1 MSEPSYDF
9 AWAQFADP
17 ADVSFPAGSQGAGY
31 PKNTPWTAEEANAH
45 FKGLGEWLDYLRGL
59 SRGFPTVQAA
69 IEASSAGEALIT
81 VVPDPST
88 QYVGKTSGALTG
100 DRVVALDTDGLHL
113 FLARRSAGDVFTIEQ
128 RLISDESLVQTFTLS
143 GVPGAGTP
151 VLDVHS
157 DGNYLGVV
165 WGSTLDVF
173 RLSDGTRIINH
184 LAAATPPTSVYLDG
198 QHAYIYCK
206 DGGASTARVRRF
218 NLATPAGVDAELT
231 VTTNTTST
239 GYIGTDGQYIY
250 AAYNDGGAGRIDI
263 MDYAL
268 TTIVT
273 AETWAGDPP
282 QSIVVD
288 GSYVVTGAND
298 SNNTAKVFSIHYTDG
313 VVSLNDVGAIDHS
326 TIGHDVCML
335 PKSRLVISTS
345 AGGNAHLYVHQLP
358 GLELIAEV
366 EVEPQANAGENAIA
380 TDGVSVFY
388 PTSDTNR
395 RVANTFV
402 GPGGQFRRC
411 DGTERYRR
419 PFHGLIQPI

>member
-9 AWAQFADP
+9 TWAQFADP
-17 ADVSFPAGSQGAGY
+17 LDVVDPVGSRGAGY
-31 PKNTPWTAEEANAH
+31 PVDSAWSAQNANAH
-45 FKGLGEWLDYLRGL
+45 FKGLGEWVEYLRDL
-59 SRGFPTVQAA
+59 SRGFSTMQAA
-69 IEASSAGEALIT
+69 INATSAGEAVIT
-81 VVPDPST
+81 VLPDPSSE
-88 QYVGKTSGALTG
+88 YVGKTVGALTG

-113 FLARRSAGDVFTIEQ
+113 FLARRSGADVFTIEQ

-143 GVPGAGTP
+143 GTPGAGTP

-173 RLSDGTRIINH
+173 DLSDGSRIIDH

-198 QHAYIYCK
+198 QYAYIYCK

-218 NLATPAGVDAELT
+218 NLATPAGVDAELV
-231 VTTNTTST
+231 VTSSTTAD
-239 GYIGTDGQYIY
+239 GFIGTDGRFIY
-250 AAYNDGGAGRIDI
+250 VAYNDGGAGRIDI
-263 MDYAL
+263 MDYEL

-282 QSIVVD
+282 QCIVVD

-298 SNNTAKVFSIHYTDG
+298 SSNTAKVFAVNYADG
-313 VVSLNDVGAIDHS
+313 SVSLSELGNIDHS
-326 TIGHDVCML
+326 TIGHDVCIL
-335 PKSRLVISTS
+335 PKNRLVISTS
-345 AGGNAHLYVHQLP
+345 EGGNAHLYVHQLP
-358 GLELIAEV
+358 GLEKIAEV
-366 EVEPQANAGENAIA
+366 EVEPQASAGENAIA
-380 TDGVSVFY
+380 TDGISVFY

-395 RVANTFV
+395 RVAHTFV